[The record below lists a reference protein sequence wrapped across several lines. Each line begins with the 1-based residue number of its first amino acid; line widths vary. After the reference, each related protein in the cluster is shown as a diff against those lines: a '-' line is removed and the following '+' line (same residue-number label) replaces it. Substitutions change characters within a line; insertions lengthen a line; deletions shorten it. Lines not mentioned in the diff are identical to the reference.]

1 MDYLT
6 TNALGVNY
14 QQPKLTTT
22 KSQPMNERQQQP
34 RENKQ
39 TDFPHLKML

>member
-6 TNALGVNY
+6 MNALGVNY
-14 QQPKLTTT
+14 QQPRLTTT
-22 KSQPMNERQQQP
+22 KSQTMNEWQQQP

-39 TDFPHLKML
+39 TDFLHLEML